1 MKDNLEIIHSRD
13 SHWIVATSMMCR
25 NSDEVLVYDSVF
37 NSLDDDTVGIIK
49 NLFCCDNI
57 KMVECQKQCDS
68 NDCGL
73 FSIANA
79 TAIANRID
87 PTTLK
92 YIQGDM
98 RMHLLQCFQ
107 QGLMTIFLFK

>member
-1 MKDNLEIIHSRD
+1 MKDNLEIIHSHD

-25 NSDEVLVYDSVF
+25 NSDEVLVYDSVLD
-37 NSLDDDTVGIIK
+37 SLDDDIVGIIK

-57 KMVECQKQCDS
+57 KMVKCQKQCGS

-79 TAIANRID
+79 TVIANVID
-87 PTTLK
+87 PMKLK
-92 YIQGDM
+92 
-98 RMHLLQCFQ
+98 
-107 QGLMTIFLFK
+107 